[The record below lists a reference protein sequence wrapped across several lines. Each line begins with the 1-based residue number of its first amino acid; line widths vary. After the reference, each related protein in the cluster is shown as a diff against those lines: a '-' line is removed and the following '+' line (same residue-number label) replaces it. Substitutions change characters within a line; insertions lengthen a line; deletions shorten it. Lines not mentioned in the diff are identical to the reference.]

1 MAVLQKENENRE
13 DENEDDACA
22 DEDDI
27 VIEDETKKSGN
38 DTTVKEKRKRKNK
51 PRNKQN
57 KCWIYITGLPP
68 DVTTEELK
76 SHFSKVL
83 IFNRSQLINQPT
95 NQPINQP
102 INKPTNQS
110 FNHFNLPC
118 FLFFPIFV
126 GGLDSNKSI

>member
-83 IFNRSQLINQPT
+83 IFNRNQPT
-95 NQPINQP
+95 NQPINE
-102 INKPTNQS
+102 
-110 FNHFNLPC
+110 
-118 FLFFPIFV
+118 
-126 GGLDSNKSI
+126 